1 MQQIAWVLGH
11 LSATDIVL
19 IIHAWTLHRSDFAL
33 ELRVGKLVLKLSKA
47 ERPKRA
53 R

>member
-1 MQQIAWVLGH
+1 MQEIAWAVGQF
-11 LSATDIVL
+11 SAADIVL

-33 ELRVGKLVLKLSKA
+33 ELRLGRLVLKLSKA